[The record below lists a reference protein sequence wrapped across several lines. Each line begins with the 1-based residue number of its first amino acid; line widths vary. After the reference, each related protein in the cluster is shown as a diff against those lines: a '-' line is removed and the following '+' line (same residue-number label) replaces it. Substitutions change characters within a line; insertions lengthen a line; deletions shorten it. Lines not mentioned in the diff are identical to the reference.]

1 MFDHSH
7 PDILVKLNNIYN
19 SHFSGSCLWDMT
31 LESCR
36 KFEASFNRSIKIMFG
51 LPYETHRRLI
61 EPLWGKVGFLKQIMV
76 KYTNFTRRLATSS
89 KPMPREILLN
99 AIHDVRTPTGSNMR
113 FIILKLGLSN
123 VNDINEQSIESCDY
137 NFLDPDEDWR
147 VNVIRNVVDIK
158 HGVSFLDGDWSTDA
172 LDEMLNYACTS

>member
-1 MFDHSH
+1 M
-7 PDILVKLNNIYN
+7 
-19 SHFSGSCLWDMT
+19 
-31 LESCR
+31 
-36 KFEASFNRSIKIMFG
+36 
-51 LPYETHRRLI
+51 
-61 EPLWGKVGFLKQIMV
+61 KQIMV

-99 AIHDVRTPTGSNMR
+99 AIHDVRTPTGNNMR
-113 FIILKLGLSN
+113 FIILKLGLSD
-123 VNDINEQSIESCDY
+123 VSEINEQSIESCDY